1 MNRQQDAEMEVA
13 QMKMVSFPLVV
24 NMLDR
29 IRNELI
35 RETAIVLDVLGTK
48 REQTEMVWIHPV
60 ARLGVDC
67 F

>member
-1 MNRQQDAEMEVA
+1 
-13 QMKMVSFPLVV
+13 MKMVSFPLVV